1 MLLSIARFLVRLHS
15 KIANFFVTQ
24 RKYEILSLN
33 LQRHLRSIGLSELAS
48 DTLSETLP
56 KVLTPRV
63 RWFDTLLESPR
74 YAVGLLA
81 KALRYKD

>member
-1 MLLSIARFLVRLHS
+1 M
-15 KIANFFVTQ
+15 

-56 KVLTPRV
+56 NADKAFVKDTESKSELKKVTAEKDRLLKKVGQLTIDCD
-63 RWFDTLLESPR
+63 FF
-74 YAVGLLA
+74 A
-81 KALRYKD
+81 KACEDAGLKVR

>member
-1 MLLSIARFLVRLHS
+1 VRLHS

-56 KVLTPRV
+56 MTGGGMLFR
-63 RWFDTLLESPR
+63 R
-74 YAVGLLA
+74 
-81 KALRYKD
+81 LRRNEKEL